1 MDYARLGALLREGR
15 RSSSLTQG
23 DVANVL
29 GVSFQNVSHWEL
41 GKIKIDIDSF
51 IRLCEIYG
59 LDVAETLHT
68 ASERSEKDATV
79 PGEKSLLSSY
89 RQLDRAGRRLVDTVV
104 EDQLLRIQED
114 QGYQAYLG
122 KPIAARGGGVMP
134 ADEEMARQ
142 LYRAARELEK
152 SNPKD

>member
-79 PGEKSLLSSY
+79 PGKSRCSAPTGSWTE
-89 RQLDRAGRRLVDTVV
+89 RDGGWWTRWWRTSCCAFRRTRAIRPTWESRLQPG
-104 EDQLLRIQED
+104 E
-114 QGYQAYLG
+114 
-122 KPIAARGGGVMP
+122 AA
-134 ADEEMARQ
+134 
-142 LYRAARELEK
+142 
-152 SNPKD
+152 